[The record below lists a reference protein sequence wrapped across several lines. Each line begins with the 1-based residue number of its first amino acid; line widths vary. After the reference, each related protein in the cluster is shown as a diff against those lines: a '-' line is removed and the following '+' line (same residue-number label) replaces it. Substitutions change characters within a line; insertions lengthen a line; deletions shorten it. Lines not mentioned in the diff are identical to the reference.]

1 VGNNIINN
9 VKVDWRRDG
18 GAIST
23 ISHSTRIDINGSSS
37 GNEAIVTLGP
47 VAFGKAAVNIKA
59 WTYEPNGLE
68 DPVPGDDTLNEDYLA
83 ALNGI
88 YTVGGTTPD
97 FPDVISAAA
106 ALNKYGTCGDVVFD
120 VRPGVYTG
128 QVRLSTPVSASSTL
142 DRVKFR

>member
-1 VGNNIINN
+1 
-9 VKVDWRRDG
+9 
-18 GAIST
+18 
-23 ISHSTRIDINGSSS
+23 
-37 GNEAIVTLGP
+37 
-47 VAFGKAAVNIKA
+47 
-59 WTYEPNGLE
+59 

-128 QVRLSTPVSASSTL
+128 QVRLSTPVSASSTV
-142 DRVKFR
+142 DRVKFRSENGNAASVTIVHNTSNTDYPVIQMNAASNF